1 MEIKSLCLTYK
12 EGVLS
17 RATQLYAKRTTSKP
31 ALWGGGDDG
40 YQFLGKDDNIWS
52 LVSQD
57 ITPFKFVSLE
67 NDYLYAHFHL
77 N

>member
-12 EGVLS
+12 GGVLS
-17 RATQLYAKRTTSKP
+17 RATQLYVIRTTSKP
-31 ALWGGGDDG
+31 AWGGDDG

-57 ITPFKFVSLE
+57 ITPF
-67 NDYLYAHFHL
+67 
-77 N
+77 